1 MTGRWGLGARRGS
14 QGAKAAS
21 LAVALLLGCAILAPV
36 PTSAQGGPPAR
47 LMTIG
52 PWIAFC
58 DNTGGCG
65 VSNIAAH
72 PGSGAARDDIPGV
85 CLWTGA
91 PEADEASLSLWF
103 GGTAGRDGESL
114 VVEPVRGRSAAPVG
128 GAVVA
133 RPDGADRYVI
143 RGQALDPLVQ
153 DLRAA
158 DTVLIREREGGPVLA
173 RVMVAQLD
181 RALRVAQSFGTPYRP
196 VPTVTV
202 HPIERIPQGDWNVAT
217 PLLHEHCG
225 DDQSRGVLSDRF
237 RLDADRQLWSISC
250 RRAGFYNLVWLVMIV
265 GQDGVPT
272 PLDLPSVVDH
282 EGVGP
287 DISNLAIHPDQG
299 VIEDFRKW
307 GGAGDCGIRR
317 RWGWTGTHFAL
328 LTEDYMPRCFG
339 APSSQWLRMHRVNE
353 AGAHGTARPPC

>member
-1 MTGRWGLGARRGS
+1 MPLKETRLRQDADPKPDRARVPRGVAVMTGRWGLGARRGS

-133 RPDGADRYVI
+133 HPDGADRYVI
-143 RGQALDPLVQ
+143 RGKALDPLVQ

-181 RALRVAQSFGTPYRP
+181 RALRAAQSFGTPYRP

-202 HPIERIPQGDWNVAT
+202 HPIERIPQGIGT
-217 PLLHEHCG
+217 SPRRCCT
-225 DDQSRGVLSDRF
+225 
-237 RLDADRQLWSISC
+237 SIAAMTKAAVC
-250 RRAGFYNLVWLVMIV
+250 C
-265 GQDGVPT
+265 PT
-272 PLDLPSVVDH
+272 VSASTRIASSGRSAV
-282 EGVGP
+282 VGP
-287 DISNLAIHPDQG
+287 VSTTSS
-299 VIEDFRKW
+299 
-307 GGAGDCGIRR
+307 
-317 RWGWTGTHFAL
+317 GW
-328 LTEDYMPRCFG
+328 
-339 APSSQWLRMHRVNE
+339 S
-353 AGAHGTARPPC
+353 